1 MHRTII
7 YLHKLLLHILC
18 AIQMTAI
25 PASSQLQLPI
35 FDLIY
40 HMTNKF
46 NESIHDTTTFLHEYD
61 FIVIGSGSGGS
72 VVANRLS
79 ENPNWNILLLE
90 AGAEE
95 NFVSDVPL
103 TPSITQLTSTYS
115 CHWICSQLFFSISMS
130 SERIFINFQKQNLI
144 GVTKRIRWKAP
155 V

>member
-7 YLHKLLLHILC
+7 YLHKLLLHLLC
-18 AIQMTAI
+18 AIQMTTI

-40 HMTNKF
+40 QMTNKF
-46 NESIHDTTTFLHEYD
+46 NESIHDTTAFSHEYD

-79 ENPNWNILLLE
+79 ENPIWSVLLLE

-103 TPSITQLTSTYS
+103 TPSITQLTSIYS
-115 CHWICSQLFFSISMS
+115 WH
-130 SERIFINFQKQNLI
+130 
-144 GVTKRIRWKAP
+144 
-155 V
+155 